1 MPVDPGTW
9 GLLPVTVAGAK
20 AAYENRKEIPGLFER
35 ITVRLMGKKREIA
48 FTGRPGVGKSVLF
61 DYLRHKAEA
70 RDYKLP
76 PPSESV
82 EMARIKAPGIRVNLS
97 VIPGDHSSPRREA
110 LLDLFNPKNPV
121 HGVIHVVADGFT
133 EIRGQYS
140 PEVVA
145 EMGKLTSVEQFRN
158 RQKRLELEDLDETC
172 EAIRAAIRRAKEPS
186 WMIVAVTKIDLY
198 YSEMV
203 AARNYYSPSSKGAF
217 AKRLRRLQSQV
228 GSDNF
233 RWTAVPVCAELK
245 DFSWNGQVVSSTLD
259 ERTRDEYIQDFSN
272 TLERYCG
279 RTE

>member
-1 MPVDPGTW
+1 MPVDPETW
-9 GLLPVTVAGAK
+9 GLLPTAVAGAK
-20 AAYENRKEIPGLFER
+20 AALENREKISGALEWIAAK
-35 ITVRLMGKKREIA
+35 LMGKKRAIA

-61 DYLRHKAEA
+61 DYLRHKADA
-70 RDYKLP
+70 RGYKPP

-82 EMARIKAPGIRVNLS
+82 ETAKIKAPGIRVDLS

-110 LLDLFNPKNPV
+110 LLDLFNPKDPV

-145 EMGKLTSVEQFRN
+145 EMGKLATIEQFRN

-172 EAIRAAIRRAKEPS
+172 EAIRDAIRRSKEPS

-198 YSEMV
+198 YSEMA
-203 AARNYYSPSSKGAF
+203 AARNYYSPSGKGAF

-233 RWTAVPVCAELK
+233 RWMAVPVCAELK
-245 DFSWNGQVVSSTLD
+245 DFTWNDQVVSSALD
-259 ERTRDEYIQDFSN
+259 ERARDEYIQDFSN

-279 RTE
+279 RTD